1 MNFAENSRLQMLGG
15 SAFKS
20 CTSLKSITLPE
31 GLTAIS
37 GNAFKYCRN
46 LRNVYLPDTMSVI
59 DNLAFTGL
67 SGITFS
73 VAKDSYAKRWV
84 ESHGFAYTEREP
96 TVVASGVCGENL
108 TWSLTSDGVLTL
120 EGTGPMATYYGE
132 ANIPWHANRALI
144 TTVNVGAGVTKL
156 TTNAFCGCT
165 NLETVNFAENSQ
177 LQMLGGSVFKNC
189 TSLKSITLPEGLTA
203 VSGNAFKYCRGLRYV
218 SLPDSTRYIDELAFT
233 GLSGIT
239 FSVAKDSYAKNWVAA
254 HGFAYVERENG

>member
-1 MNFAENSRLQMLGG
+1 M
-15 SAFKS
+15 
-20 CTSLKSITLPE
+20 
-31 GLTAIS
+31 
-37 GNAFKYCRN
+37 
-46 LRNVYLPDTMSVI
+46 
-59 DNLAFTGL
+59 
-67 SGITFS
+67 
-73 VAKDSYAKRWV
+73 
-84 ESHGFAYTEREP
+84 
-96 TVVASGVCGENL
+96 VASGVCGENL

-120 EGTGPMATYYGE
+120 EGTGSMATYYGE

-165 NLETVNFAENSQ
+165 NLETVNFAENSR
-177 LQMLGGSVFKNC
+177 LQMLGGSAFKSC

-203 VSGNAFKYCRGLRYV
+203 ISGNAFKYCRGLRYV